1 MTSVA
6 SAIARQIA
14 RLRRVARLDGVVAAV
29 DAAVKDLVIPD
40 VRLYPPE
47 RAGQR
52 YVRSFKLRDSWQRE
66 RARRQGAT
74 VVGAATNATPYA
86 KWVVGTRDQAAVH
99 QGRWRTQRRIAE
111 ENTPRVRLALLKALA
126 KRWRGR

>member
-1 MTSVA
+1 MTSAA

-14 RLRRVARLDGVVAAV
+14 RLQRITRLDGVAAAV
-29 DAAVKDLVIPD
+29 DEAVKELVIPD
-40 VRLYPPE
+40 VKTYPPE

-52 YVRSFKLRDSWQRE
+52 YVRSFRLRDSWQRE
-66 RARRQGAT
+66 RARRQGGA
-74 VVGAATNATPYA
+74 VVAAAANATPYA
-86 KWVVGTRDQAAVH
+86 KWVVGTQDQAAVH

-126 KRWRGR
+126 RRWRGR